1 VGKADLHIHTDYGD
15 GTASVAEVLAYVDE
29 QTDLDVIAITEHD
42 DLRAALDA
50 RAQHARGSPRFD
62 LIVGEEVTTLE
73 GHVLALYIEEPVAS
87 LKPIAP
93 TLEAIHKQGGLA
105 IIPHPLSWLTRSVGR
120 RTIERLQRESND
132 GVYFD
137 AIDTAGCGLAGRV
150 TCARARQLNHER
162 YHLAEAGGSDAHFLE
177 SIGTGYTTFE
187 GLSAS
192 DLRRAI
198 EARTTSSATA
208 AHPSWRQIGVRRVAY
223 QQWRG
228 ITATPRAMGWRPTIA
243 SFFKR
248 VRA

>member
-15 GTASVAEVLAYVDE
+15 GTACVAEILAHVE
-29 QTDLDVIAITEHD
+29 ANTDLDVIAITEHD
-42 DLRAALDA
+42 DLRPALDA
-50 RAQHARGSPRFD
+50 REQHARGSFRFD

-73 GHVLALYIEEPVAS
+73 GHVLALDIDEPVPS

-93 TLEAIHKQGGLA
+93 TLEAVHKQGGLA

-120 RTIERLQRESND
+120 RTIDRLLAEAND

-137 AIDTAGCGLAGRV
+137 GIDTAGCGPAARV
-150 TCARARQLNHER
+150 TAASAKRLNQER
-162 YHLAEAGGSDAHFLE
+162 YHLAEVGCSDAHFLE
-177 SIGTGYTTFE
+177 SIGAGYTTFA
-187 GLSAS
+187 GNTAA
-192 DLRRAI
+192 DLRKAI
-198 EARTTSSATA
+198 DHRSTESARGVHA
-208 AHPSWRQIGVRRVAY
+208 SWRKIGPRRIAY

-228 ITATPRAMGWRPTIA
+228 ILATPRAMGWRPTIA